1 VEIVVGCCAC
11 DEGWRASEGLV
22 VCSLGA
28 AEASDW
34 VEAVEAVSVDVDSRD
49 DRVEL
54 EDSRS
59 ELAQVYV
66 TVLISSS
73 KGDLKDTCFCAGN
86 MGREEA
92 ILRGT
97 MRLLVRME
105 LRLWGCL

>member
-1 VEIVVGCCAC
+1 VAVAV
-11 DEGWRASEGLV
+11 ASGLV
-22 VCSLGA
+22 GEES
-28 AEASDW
+28 
-34 VEAVEAVSVDVDSRD
+34 VEADSSDVN
-49 DRVEL
+49 VEL

-59 ELAQVYV
+59 ELAMVYL

-73 KGDLKDTCFCAGN
+73 SGVRNDTRFSAGN
-86 MGREEA
+86 MGREA